1 MNVATFFGRLA
12 RDPELRTTQSGTN
25 VCNFSIAVDRSFKKE
40 GQPTADFFNMT
51 SFGKRA
57 EVMAKYFKKGDQ
69 IVVSGSLQN
78 SEYTDKNGN
87 KRTNTQLIVNEFSF
101 VSSNNK
107 TTTNSAQNS
116 SNEPADIDFEAIDE
130 SDVPF

>member
-40 GQPTADFFNMT
+40 GQPTADFFNVT

-69 IVVSGSLQN
+69 IAVSGSLQN
-78 SEYTDKNGN
+78 SDYTDKDGN

-107 TTTNSAQNS
+107 NATS
-116 SNEPADIDFEAIDE
+116 SNQSSQNNLDDPDFEVIDE